1 MIPGVSGAHYYIP
14 SGFGQLE
21 WDVAGGCWRL
31 LAVAGLCHSDL
42 SDLNSVSWVSLER
55 WQISTDPRHLE
66 QGPDGVWSVTG
77 WRVDSLQQAL
87 DLIPE
92 LSIPVGDAW
101 IRTMVLTFTGQLNSG
116 P

>member
-1 MIPGVSGAHYYIP
+1 MFPGLAFRDG
-14 SGFGQLE
+14 
-21 WDVAGGCWRL
+21 RL
-31 LAVAGLCHSDL
+31 AQ
-42 SDLNSVSWVSLER
+42 SL
-55 WQISTDPRHLE
+55 DPRHLE

-92 LSIPVGDAW
+92 LSIPVDLIAW
-101 IRTMVLTFTGQLNSG
+101 IRTMVLTFTGQVNSG